1 MTTSVTFDGVTL
13 TGSGSVVNFS
23 GGIETVLDIPSS
35 TINSD
40 SRVGAISINSSGN
53 SVSMSA
59 SYTILTGGRAEF
71 LLIKAKQSV
80 IGELELIGLSG
91 TTTINNVK
99 LLKVSKASPLGAG
112 ALRCSLIFE
121 LTKV

>member
-59 SYTILTGGRAEF
+59 SYTILTGGRTEF
-71 LLIKAKQSV
+71 LLIKAKQTV
-80 IGELELIGLSG
+80 IGQLELIGLSG
-91 TTTINNVK
+91 TTTIQNVK
-99 LLKVSKASPLGAG
+99 LLKVSKASPLGGG
-112 ALRCSLIFE
+112 ALRCSLLFE